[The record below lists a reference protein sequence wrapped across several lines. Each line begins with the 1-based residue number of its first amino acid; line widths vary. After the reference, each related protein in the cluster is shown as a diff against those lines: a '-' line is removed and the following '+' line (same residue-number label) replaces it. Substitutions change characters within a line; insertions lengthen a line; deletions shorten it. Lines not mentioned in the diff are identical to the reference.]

1 MLGTGPWWGGKKGN
15 LRGFAKLAPGGRGKL
30 GGWMVADLPFV
41 VTGSRSICA
50 FNIPMPL
57 VIRHKLPMSPTESAM
72 GPRMAPVHPVV
83 FPMA

>member
-1 MLGTGPWWGGKKGN
+1 
-15 LRGFAKLAPGGRGKL
+15 
-30 GGWMVADLPFV
+30 MVADLPFV

-57 VIRHKLPMSPTESAM
+57 VIRHKLPMSPAESAM